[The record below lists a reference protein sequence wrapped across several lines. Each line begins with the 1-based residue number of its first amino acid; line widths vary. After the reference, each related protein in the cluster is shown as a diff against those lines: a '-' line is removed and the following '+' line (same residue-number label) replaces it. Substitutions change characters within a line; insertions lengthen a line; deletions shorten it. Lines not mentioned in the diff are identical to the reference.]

1 MSWATLSDRWK
12 EYFRQQL
19 WLAQS
24 MSKDANTKVG
34 SLIIDTNSKVV
45 VASGWN
51 DLSRGVAHTPE
62 RNERPLK
69 YLYTCHS
76 EQNCLMNALR
86 LGQRVNGL
94 TMLCTL
100 ACCAQCSASVVNSGI
115 GEVVTP
121 IPDFNH
127 ISCGE
132 QYAHSVAIMREGGVQ
147 WVYDNSLTKEGNNE
161 RPLETDSHSCAGD
174 VGCCSHSKPF
184 KLQQERAAIAAITR
198 SWGGYSEHVHTGID
212 ERGTTL
218 SVPV

>member
-1 MSWATLSDRWK
+1 MSWNNLSERWK
-12 EYFRQQL
+12 NYFRQQL

-34 SLIIDTNSKVV
+34 ALIIDTNSKVV

-51 DLSRGVAHTPE
+51 DLPRGVVHTPE

-86 LGQRVNGL
+86 LGVRVNGL

-100 ACCAQCSASVVNSGI
+100 ACCSQCSASIVNSGI

-121 IPDFNH
+121 APDFNH

-132 QYAHSVAIMREGGVQ
+132 QYPHSVAMMKESGVQ
-147 WVYDNSLTKEGNNE
+147 WVYDNSLNKQNDETCNEMAPSLLSRYTCSCGN
-161 RPLETDSHSCAGD
+161 
-174 VGCCSHSKPF
+174 SKGS
-184 KLQQERAAIAAITR
+184 KLPSSNYFENSTCVENSNSICN
-198 SWGGYSEHVHTGID
+198 SKW
-212 ERGTTL
+212 
-218 SVPV
+218 

>member
-1 MSWATLSDRWK
+1 MSWNKLSERWK

-19 WLAQS
+19 WIAQS
-24 MSKDANTKVG
+24 MSKDANTQVG

-51 DLSRGVAHTPE
+51 DLPRGVIHTSE

-94 TMLCTL
+94 TMLCSL
-100 ACCAQCSASVVNSGI
+100 ASCAQCGASIVNSGI

-121 IPDFNH
+121 VPDFNH

-132 QYAHSVAIMREGGVQ
+132 QYTHSVAIMREGGVQ
-147 WVYDNSLTKEGNNE
+147 WMYDNSLTKGETNE
-161 RPLETDSHSCAGD
+161 KPLAQVCSCNGSRPFSSLLDDKASFDSD
-174 VGCCSHSKPF
+174 
-184 KLQQERAAIAAITR
+184 RAAQETINR
-198 SWGGYSEHVHTGID
+198 DWKDYPLGLQGENRMV
-212 ERGTTL
+212 
-218 SVPV
+218 

>member
-1 MSWATLSDRWK
+1 MSWNSLSERWK

-19 WLAQS
+19 WIAKS
-24 MSKDANTKVG
+24 MSKDANTQVG
-34 SLIIDTNSKVV
+34 SLIIDTNSKVG

-51 DLSRGVAHTPE
+51 DLPRGVIHTSE

-94 TMLCTL
+94 TMLCSL
-100 ACCAQCSASVVNSGI
+100 ASCVQCSASIVNSGI

-121 IPDFNH
+121 APDFNH

-132 QYAHSVAIMREGGVQ
+132 QYPHSILIMREGGVQ
-147 WVYDNSLTKEGNNE
+147 WVYDNSLAKEKTNE
-161 RPLETDSHSCAGD
+161 RPFKGFSKTISGGCSGDSC
-174 VGCCSHSKPF
+174 VCCDNLSK
-184 KLQQERAAIAAITR
+184 
-198 SWGGYSEHVHTGID
+198 
-212 ERGTTL
+212 
-218 SVPV
+218 

>member
-1 MSWATLSDRWK
+1 MSWNNLSERWK
-12 EYFRQQL
+12 DYFRQQL
-19 WLAQS
+19 WIAQS
-24 MSKDANTKVG
+24 MSKDANTQVG

-51 DLSRGVAHTPE
+51 DLPRGVVHTLE

-94 TMLCTL
+94 TMLCSL
-100 ACCAQCSASVVNSGI
+100 ACCAQCSASIVNSGI

-121 IPDFNH
+121 VPDFNH

-132 QYAHSVAIMREGGVQ
+132 QYTHSIAIMKEGGVQ
-147 WVYDNSLTKEGNNE
+147 WVYDDSLTKRGMNE
-161 RPLETDSHSCAGD
+161 EIHTHVCSCGSYRPFSSLLDDKA
-174 VGCCSHSKPF
+174 PF
-184 KLQQERAAIAAITR
+184 DADRAAQETINR
-198 SWGGYSEHVHTGID
+198 
-212 ERGTTL
+212 
-218 SVPV
+218 

>member
-1 MSWATLSDRWK
+1 MSWNNLSERWK
-12 EYFRQQL
+12 DYFRQQL
-19 WLAQS
+19 WIAQS
-24 MSKDANTKVG
+24 MSKDANTQVG

-51 DLSRGVAHTPE
+51 DLPRGVIHTPE

-94 TMLCTL
+94 TMLCSL
-100 ACCAQCSASVVNSGI
+100 ACCAQCSASIVNSGI

-121 IPDFNH
+121 VPDFNH

-132 QYAHSVAIMREGGVQ
+132 QYTHSIAIMREGGVQ
-147 WVYDNSLTKEGNNE
+147 WVYDNSLIK
-161 RPLETDSHSCAGD
+161 
-174 VGCCSHSKPF
+174 
-184 KLQQERAAIAAITR
+184 
-198 SWGGYSEHVHTGID
+198 
-212 ERGTTL
+212 RGTNEEITNPVCSCSSYRPFSSLLDNKTTSDADRAVRETINREWKDYPIRL
-218 SVPV
+218 SEENRVV

>member
-1 MSWATLSDRWK
+1 MSWNILSERWK
-12 EYFRQQL
+12 DYFRQQL

-34 SLIIDTNSKVV
+34 ALIIDTNSKVV

-51 DLSRGVAHTPE
+51 DLPRGVVHTPE

-100 ACCAQCSASVVNSGI
+100 ACCSQCSASIVNSGI

-121 IPDFNH
+121 VPDFNH
-127 ISCGE
+127 ISCGK
-132 QYAHSVAIMREGGVQ
+132 QYTHSIAIMDEGGVQ
-147 WVYDNSLTKEGNNE
+147 WVYDNTLCKENDEEIFNEEITNPVCSCSNSRPFSSLLDNKAT
-161 RPLETDSHSCAGD
+161 LDAD
-174 VGCCSHSKPF
+174 
-184 KLQQERAAIAAITR
+184 RAARETINREWKDYPIR
-198 SWGGYSEHVHTGID
+198 LSE
-212 ERGTTL
+212 EN
-218 SVPV
+218 